1 MLKIGIIG
9 DSDPVASLSRTLSDL
24 STCSFSGS
32 YYPRPDQSNLLFDNA
47 NIPVFASYEA
57 FLDSCDAIIVDHT
70 DEINSNH
77 IINAIKGS
85 KHILLDKPLQWQD
98 EVLEYLFKLAEEAQ
112 ILVKFRESF
121 PSRVKSR

>member
-9 DSDPVASLSRTLSDL
+9 DYDPVASLSRILSDL
-24 STCSFSGS
+24 STCSFSGTYQS
-32 YYPRPDQSNLLFDNA
+32 SPDHANLLSDNF

-70 DEINSNH
+70 DEIDSNH

-85 KHILLDKPLQWQD
+85 KHILLGKPLQWQD
-98 EVLEYLFKLAEEAQ
+98 EESYFK
-112 ILVKFRESF
+112 IYRSKWKRY
-121 PSRVKSR
+121 